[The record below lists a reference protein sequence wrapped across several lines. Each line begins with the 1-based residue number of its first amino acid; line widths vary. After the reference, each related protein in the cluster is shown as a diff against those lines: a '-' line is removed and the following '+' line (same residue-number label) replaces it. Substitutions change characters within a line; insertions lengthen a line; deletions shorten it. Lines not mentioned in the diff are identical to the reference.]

1 MPLLFTM
8 EMWWLGSFIS
18 IPKMLTLLGVAL
30 VVNFGLA
37 HFAGFKRQSTF
48 RTNLDQTVDAVAVGL
63 VASLVVLLTLNRIK
77 LSDPIESIFGEAIVQ
92 ALPLSIGASVAN
104 AVFSGGKGREGD
116 EQRGPERGPWLET
129 FRNLGI
135 TATGAA
141 FIASSIA
148 PTEEIP
154 MLAAGL
160 TYWHQMALIALSLCL
175 TYMIVF
181 VSGFDPRRSGRKDPN
196 RRGPLSETAIAYV
209 VSLVVALVA
218 LRLLNQAGFEAPLQ
232 AVLVQT
238 LVLGLPAAIGG
249 AAGRLVI

>member
-1 MPLLFTM
+1 M

-63 VASLVVLLTLNRIK
+63 VSSLVVLLTLNRIK
-77 LSDPIESIFGEAIVQ
+77 LTDPIESIFGEAIVQ
-92 ALPLSIGASVAN
+92 ALPLSIGAAVAN
-104 AVFSGGKGREGD
+104 AVFSSGRGREGE
-116 EQRGPERGPWLET
+116 EQGGPARGPWRET

-160 TYWHQMALIALSLCL
+160 TYWHQLALIALSLGL

-181 VSGFDPRRSGRKDPN
+181 VSGFDPRRSDRKDPN

-218 LRLLNQAGFEAPLQ
+218 LRLLNQAGFEAPLHS
-232 AVLVQT
+232 VLEQT
-238 LVLGLPAAIGG
+238 LVLGLPSAIGG